1 MHDVNTFK
9 LIERISTLLRSEER
23 KRYMAQGLQPI
34 HGQILEYLYTC
45 NRHSDTPAVV
55 AEYFS
60 LTKGTVSQSLQV
72 LERKG
77 YINKTADNTDK
88 RVVHLALSE
97 AGLQLLEEI
106 RHTDVFAKAEQA
118 LLEKKFNTLA
128 EALTDMLISLQQ
140 AHNTRSF
147 GVCQS
152 CINFIEIND
161 QFHCNLTQL
170 PLSGFDAK
178 KICREHILKPID
190 TE

>member
-77 YINKTADNTDK
+77 YIIKTADNTDK

-97 AGLQLLEEI
+97 AGLQLLEQI
-106 RHTDVFAKAEQA
+106 RHIDVFAKAEQA

-128 EALTDMLISLQQ
+128 EALTDMLVSLQQ

-152 CINFIEIND
+152 CINFIEVDN
-161 QFHCNLTQL
+161 QFHCNLTHL
-170 PLSGFDAK
+170 ALSGFDAK